1 MVKPL
6 CNTKCVIVHGLR
18 AKKLPLIS
26 NPTFFVVVLLF
37 IFDFFIH
44 HKHNSHHSSTN
55 HQLLFVSTINEWK
68 VTAEVWKLYFCFE
81 IYLWRKILDGSEC
94 VKTILL
100 RFWRQSFSSFPGRQP
115 WSWMAAATHCPERND
130 QDHDHPSSW
139 ENPEKS

>member
-1 MVKPL
+1 MLKQSYRRTWSNIVMVSWAHTAPS
-6 CNTKCVIVHGLR
+6 CNISGL
-18 AKKLPLIS
+18 KIIY
-26 NPTFFVVVLLF
+26 PTESFTVS
-37 IFDFFIH
+37 
-44 HKHNSHHSSTN
+44 HNSHHSSTN

-130 QDHDHPSSW
+130 QDHDNPSSW